1 MHFIIMFGSF
11 YLITNFCVSR
21 DERYTIEMY
30 DCYSGNCMYYCNGS
44 HSIDL
49 V

>member
-21 DERYTIEMY
+21 DEKY